1 MILRVIL
8 RRYLKISKENM
19 IKKDRICVPLCPA
32 LCNPTH
38 GAVSVSLSPRR
49 LNIYQGRLIYFL
61 LINTIILSLAPPRP
75 G

>member
-8 RRYLKISKENM
+8 RRYLKISEENK
-19 IKKDRICVPLCPA
+19 IKIECVSRSVY
-32 LCNPTH
+32 LCNPRH
-38 GAVSVSLSPRR
+38 GAVTVSLSPRR

-61 LINTIILSLAPPRP
+61 LINTIMLSLAPPRP